1 MDESPEEVT
10 VSVETWLS
18 DAAALDEVA
27 SVLLAEEAGV
37 LSDALALLLT
47 ESDDDVPE
55 EAEELPDEGPEELPL
70 VLSAPDAPA

>member
-1 MDESPEEVT
+1 M
-10 VSVETWLS
+10 
-18 DAAALDEVA
+18 
-27 SVLLAEEAGV
+27 LLAEEAGV
-37 LSDALALLLT
+37 LSDALVLLLT